1 MKILALNIEKSIKSM
16 INYKY
21 KIPTFW
27 ETIILLFIPANPTV
41 IQDYENKRYYMI
53 TKQIGKTTYLL
64 KVESIFL

>member
-1 MKILALNIEKSIKSM
+1 M

-27 ETIILLFIPANPTV
+27 ESIILLFIPANPIVT
-41 IQDYENKRYYMI
+41 QDYANTRYYMI